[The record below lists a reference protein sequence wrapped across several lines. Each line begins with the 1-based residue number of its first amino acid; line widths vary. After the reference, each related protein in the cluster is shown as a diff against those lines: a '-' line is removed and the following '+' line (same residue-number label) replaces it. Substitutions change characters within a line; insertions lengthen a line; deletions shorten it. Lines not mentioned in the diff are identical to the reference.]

1 MCAESEGVKRADSS
15 IIKEN
20 FFLNFF
26 CALGWQFWQKSMLY
40 ETRFFFMK
48 NVDFLF
54 TLLKMSSMRSV

>member
-1 MCAESEGVKRADSS
+1 MCRKRGSETCGQRYYKG
-15 IIKEN
+15 K

-40 ETRFFFMK
+40 ETGFFFMK